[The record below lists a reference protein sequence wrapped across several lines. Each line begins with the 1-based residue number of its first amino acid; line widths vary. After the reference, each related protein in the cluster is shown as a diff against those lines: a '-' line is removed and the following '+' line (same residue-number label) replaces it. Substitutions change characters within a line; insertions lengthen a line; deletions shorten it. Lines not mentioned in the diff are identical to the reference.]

1 MSRLGKQ
8 PVKIPSGVAVE
19 VSGDTVSVKG
29 PKGEDTWNC
38 HPAVQVSVEDDVV
51 KFSRRTEEKIARSM
65 HGTARQLV
73 QNMIVGVT
81 EGFSKTLDIIGV
93 GYNAKMQGNKLV
105 LSIGFCHPVAIDV
118 PDGVNCECPEPT
130 RVVARGVNKQ
140 VVGQFVAEVRA
151 VRPPEPYKGKGI
163 RYSDEVVRRKQAK
176 SFGT

>member
-93 GYNAKMQGNKLV
+93 GYNAKMQGKKLV

-118 PDGVNCECPEPT
+118 PDGVECECPKESINRWSVSSSP
-130 RVVARGVNKQ
+130 RCARSVLLSPIRARGSGIATKWS
-140 VVGQFVAEVRA
+140 VASRRRA
-151 VRPPEPYKGKGI
+151 SAHRPQE
-163 RYSDEVVRRKQAK
+163 
-176 SFGT
+176 T